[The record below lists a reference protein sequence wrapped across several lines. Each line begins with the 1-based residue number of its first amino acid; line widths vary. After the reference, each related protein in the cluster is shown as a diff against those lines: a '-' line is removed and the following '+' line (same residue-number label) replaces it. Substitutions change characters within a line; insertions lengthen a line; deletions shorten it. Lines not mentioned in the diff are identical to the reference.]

1 MKSFSNFDKAM
12 GAIVILVFVIYLL
25 AMWNVL

>member
-12 GAIVILVFVIYLL
+12 GAIATLIFVVYLL